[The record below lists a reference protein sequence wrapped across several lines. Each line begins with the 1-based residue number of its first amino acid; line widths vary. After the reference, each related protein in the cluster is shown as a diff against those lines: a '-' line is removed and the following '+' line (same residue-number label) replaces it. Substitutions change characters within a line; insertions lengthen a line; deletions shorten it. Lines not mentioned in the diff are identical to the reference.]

1 MAIMKKC
8 LAVITILSVIC
19 SFVYSNEQ
27 QNSQNTAEF
36 EPYRAEVLK
45 IMGELK
51 PGVKMI
57 IQIFGR
63 INTREQLVMERKAII
78 RTVIQFNPVAYK
90 LIRLR
95 DRVDNNKRFAFM
107 MWVNSVDQ
115 EMMNLSKE
123 MRQGKQRITQIPGC
137 QEIMNEIDSEVR
149 THARNIRNQRQ

>member
-1 MAIMKKC
+1 MKKC
-8 LAVITILSVIC
+8 LAVIIILSVIC

-63 INTREQLVMERKAII
+63 INTKEQLMMERKAII
-78 RTVIQFNPVAYK
+78 RTVIQFNPVAHK
-90 LIRLR
+90 LMQIR
-95 DRVDNNKRFAFM
+95 DRLAESKRFAFM
-107 MWVNSVDQ
+107 MWANSIDP
-115 EMMNLSKE
+115 ELSRLSHE

-149 THARNIRNQRQ
+149 THARNMRNQRQ